1 MVSFR
6 FLISYYNFVTEFNY
20 FLFHFSGR
28 QKYNISIC
36 PRAPLA
42 ELMKQVEEIT
52 EIPFSG
58 QKLICQAK
66 TLTSNDPYKTSLASC
81 NLITGSKVMVLGR
94 KTDPEKDESY
104 QKIVAI
110 EKNIMDMAQKFV
122 DISKQVQE
130 ITHLPKEHHES
141 ALRDLEKRSKA
152 CSEQWMRSLES
163 LDGIQLDDTQTLS
176 KSKRKSVVN
185 CANSYMDQAD
195 ELIQQIKTLQSRV

>member
-1 MVSFR
+1 MQ
-6 FLISYYNFVTEFNY
+6 
-20 FLFHFSGR
+20 H
-28 QKYNISIC
+28 
-36 PRAPLA
+36 
-42 ELMKQVEEIT
+42 VEELT

-66 TLTSNDPYKTSLASC
+66 TLTSNDPYKTTLASC
-81 NLITGSKVMVLGR
+81 NLINGSKVMVLGR
-94 KTDPEKDESY
+94 KTDPVQDESY

-110 EKNIMDMAQKFV
+110 EKNILEMAQKFV

-130 ITHLPKEHHES
+130 ITHLPKEHHET

-163 LDGIQLDDTQTLS
+163 LDGIQLDDTQTMS

-185 CANSYMDQAD
+185 CANSYLDQAD
-195 ELIQQIKTLQSRV
+195 ELIQRIKTLKSKV

>member
-1 MVSFR
+1 
-6 FLISYYNFVTEFNY
+6 
-20 FLFHFSGR
+20 
-28 QKYNISIC
+28 
-36 PRAPLA
+36 
-42 ELMKQVEEIT
+42 MKQVEEIT

-104 QKIVAI
+104 QKIVATV
-110 EKNIMDMAQKFV
+110 KNILALAQKFS